1 MAWLRYSGT
10 IDVKKKDMKKV
21 KEAIE
26 GFPVPEF
33 FLECEGFLLIDGIYP
48 DVTRELKLLL
58 ERLKEKKVG
67 LKGGIQIGAAHI
79 RDVSDWT
86 DEEIRI

>member
-10 IDVKKKDMKKV
+10 IDVKKKDIKKV

-33 FLECEGFLLIDGIYP
+33 FIECEGFLLIDGIYP
-48 DVTRELKLLL
+48 DVTRELRLML

-79 RDVSDWT
+79 RDVSDWAN
-86 DEEIRI
+86 EEIQL

>member
-1 MAWLRYSGT
+1 MAWLRYSG
-10 IDVKKKDMKKV
+10 IINVKKKEMKKV
-21 KEAIE
+21 KEAVE

-33 FLECEGFLLIDGIYP
+33 FLECEDFLLIDGIYP
-48 DVTRELKLLL
+48 DVTRELRLLL

-79 RDVSDWT
+79 RDISDWAG
-86 DEEIRI
+86 EEIRL